1 MKPNKKDFNSVAE
14 YYQAMAYY
22 CAEMAE
28 AVSRGIKADEYLLL
42 AEEFQELADELNDQ

>member
-1 MKPNKKDFNSVAE
+1 MKPNKEEFNSISD

-28 AVSRGIKADEYLLL
+28 TVSRGIKADEYLLL

>member
-28 AVSRGIKADEYLLL
+28 TVGGIRSDEYYIR
-42 AEEFQELADELNDQ
+42 AEEYQELADELNDQ

>member
-1 MKPNKKDFNSVAE
+1 MKPNKEEFKSVAE

-28 AVSRGIKADEYLLL
+28 TVSGIKSDEYYMR

>member
-28 AVSRGIKADEYLLL
+28 ILKRGLK
-42 AEEFQELADELNDQ
+42 AEEFILAAEGFQDLADELIEE